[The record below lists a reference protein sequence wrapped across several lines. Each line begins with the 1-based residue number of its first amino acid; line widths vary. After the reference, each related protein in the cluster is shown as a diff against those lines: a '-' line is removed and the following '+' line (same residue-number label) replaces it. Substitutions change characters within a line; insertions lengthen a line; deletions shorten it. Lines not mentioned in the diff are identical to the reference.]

1 MISLLNILVFILSFL
16 MLITF
21 LVYFHEL
28 GHYLTARLFKVKVE
42 KFSIGFGK
50 PLLQWKS
57 KNGTIWSLGRIP
69 LGGYVKFFEIDN
81 QKNDVVSHIKNNDK
95 LFTTIPVFQRMLV
108 VLAGPIFNF
117 ILTIFIFAGLS
128 FTLGSYKVESIVGI
142 VVEGSPAD
150 KAGFLVGD
158 KILSMDNINVS
169 DFNDLRRYVALRG
182 DTDILAKIQRN
193 EAKLKLTIMPERTF
207 EKDLIGGISETAKI
221 GIGLS
226 EPLVITRLEYNL
238 FEAIAYGYNELISSI
253 SMTGYYIGRVI
264 KGEEDGK
271 QLGSIIKIATISGK
285 VAVDAINE
293 NTPMPIR
300 LRELSIRLLTIGA
313 SLSVA
318 LGVANLMPIPMLDG
332 GHLVYYG
339 YEAIVGRALSQKKQE
354 IGFQLGL
361 AILLTLFVLL
371 TLNDI
376 SYVSS
381 IFLK

>member
-57 KNGTIWSLGRIP
+57 KNGTIWSMGRIP

-81 QKNDVVSHIKNNDK
+81 QKNDVFSHIKNDDK

-117 ILTIFIFAGLS
+117 ILTIFIFASLS
-128 FTLGSYKVESIVGI
+128 FTLGSYKVESIVGT

-193 EAKLKLTIMPERTF
+193 EAKLKLTIIPERMF

-226 EPLVITRLEYNL
+226 EPLVITRLEYNF

-264 KGEEDGK
+264 KGEADGK

-339 YEAIVGRALSQKKQE
+339 YEAIVGRPLSQKKQE

-361 AILLTLFVLL
+361 AILFTLFVVL

-381 IFLK
+381 IFS

>member
-1 MISLLNILVFILSFL
+1 MISLLNIFVFILSFL

-28 GHYLTARLFKVKVE
+28 GHYLTARLFKVSVE

-50 PLLQWKS
+50 PISQWKS

-69 LGGYVKFFEIDN
+69 LGGYVKFSEIDN
-81 QKNDVVSHIKNNDK
+81 RKNGVISHTENNDV
-95 LFTTIPVFQRMLV
+95 LFTKIPVFQRILV

-117 ILTIFIFAGLS
+117 IFAIAIFASLS
-128 FTLGSYKVESIVGI
+128 FTLGSYKVESIVGT
-142 VVEGSPAD
+142 VLEGSPAD

-158 KILSMDNINVS
+158 KILSMNNVNVS
-169 DFNDLRRYVALRG
+169 DFNDLRRYIALRG
-182 DTDILAKIQRN
+182 DTDILTEIYRN
-193 EAKLKLTIMPERTF
+193 EARIELIIKPERKF
-207 EKDLIGGISETAKI
+207 EKDLIGGISETGKI

-238 FEAIAYGYNELISSI
+238 FEAIAYGFEELISSI
-253 SMTGYYIGRVI
+253 SMTGYYVGRVI

-293 NTPMPIR
+293 NTPITVR
-300 LRELSIRLLTIGA
+300 LRELSVRLLTIGA

-339 YEAIVGRALSQKKQE
+339 YEAIAGRPLSQKKQE
-354 IGFQLGL
+354 MGFQLGL
-361 AILLTLFVLL
+361 VILFTLFIVL

-381 IFLK
+381 IFS

>member
-1 MISLLNILVFILSFL
+1 MISLLNIFVFILSFL

-28 GHYLTARLFKVKVE
+28 GHYLTARLFKVSVE

-50 PLLQWKS
+50 PISQWKS

-69 LGGYVKFFEIDN
+69 LGGYVKFSEIDN
-81 QKNDVVSHIKNNDK
+81 RKNGVISHTENNDV
-95 LFTTIPVFQRMLV
+95 LFTKIPVFQRILV

-117 ILTIFIFAGLS
+117 IFAIAIFASLS
-128 FTLGSYKVESIVGI
+128 FTLGSYKVESIVGT
-142 VVEGSPAD
+142 VLEGSPAD

-158 KILSMDNINVS
+158 KILSMDNVNVS
-169 DFNDLRRYVALRG
+169 DFNDLRRYIALRG
-182 DTDILAKIQRN
+182 DTDILTEIYRN
-193 EAKLKLTIMPERTF
+193 EARIELIIKPERKF
-207 EKDLIGGISETAKI
+207 EKDLIGGISETGKI

-238 FEAIAYGYNELISSI
+238 FEAIAYGFEELISSI
-253 SMTGYYIGRVI
+253 SMTGYYVGRVI

-293 NTPMPIR
+293 NTPITVR

-318 LGVANLMPIPMLDG
+318 FGVANLMPIPMLDG

-339 YEAIVGRALSQKKQE
+339 YEAIAGRPLSQKKQE
-354 IGFQLGL
+354 MGFQLGL
-361 AILLTLFVLL
+361 VILFTLFIVL

-381 IFLK
+381 IFS

>member
-81 QKNDVVSHIKNNDK
+81 QKNDVVSHIKNDDK

-117 ILTIFIFAGLS
+117 ILTIFIFASLS

-193 EAKLKLTIMPERTF
+193 EAKLKLTIKPERMF

-226 EPLVITRLEYNL
+226 EPLVITRLEYNF

-339 YEAIVGRALSQKKQE
+339 YEAIAGRPLSQKKQE

-361 AILLTLFVLL
+361 AILFTLFVVL

-381 IFLK
+381 IFS

>member
-28 GHYLTARLFKVKVE
+28 GHYLMARLFKVKVE

-50 PLLQWKS
+50 PLFQWKS

-81 QKNDVVSHIKNNDK
+81 QKNDVVSHIKNDDK

-117 ILTIFIFAGLS
+117 ILTIFIFASLS
-128 FTLGSYKVESIVGI
+128 FTLGSYKVESIVGT

-169 DFNDLRRYVALRG
+169 DFNDLRRHVALRG
-182 DTDILAKIQRN
+182 DTDILTSIQRN
-193 EAKLKLTIMPERTF
+193 EAKLKLTIMPERMF

-226 EPLVITRLEYNL
+226 EPLVITRLEYNF

-253 SMTGYYIGRVI
+253 SMTGYYIVRVI

-339 YEAIVGRALSQKKQE
+339 YEAIAGRPLSQKKQE

-361 AILLTLFVLL
+361 AILFTLFVVL

-381 IFLK
+381 IFS